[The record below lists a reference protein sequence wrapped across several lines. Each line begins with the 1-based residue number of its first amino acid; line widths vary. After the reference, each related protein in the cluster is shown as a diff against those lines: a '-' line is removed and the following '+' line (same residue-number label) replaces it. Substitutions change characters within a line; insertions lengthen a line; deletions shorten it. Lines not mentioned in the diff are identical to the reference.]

1 MTLTV
6 IDWIDLFT
14 RVNQRLIIVDSLRY
28 CINNKGLEVYGW
40 CLMGSHLHLM
50 AGAKEGHHLADT
62 MRDFKKYTSRKLVEQ
77 IIEEPES
84 RKEWLLSKMQ
94 FAAMKHPKNEFY
106 KVWQDGNHAIAIYSE
121 KFAWQKLNYI
131 HWNPVVDMLV
141 DKPEDYLFSSARNY
155 TDRSTLLP
163 VILLTPPVL
172 TSDKSGFFRVNHE

>member
-1 MTLTV
+1 L
-6 IDWIDLFT
+6 
-14 RVNQRLIIVDSLRY
+14 
-28 CINNKGLEVYGW
+28 
-40 CLMGSHLHLM
+40 
-50 AGAKEGHHLADT
+50 
-62 MRDFKKYTSRKLVEQ
+62 
-77 IIEEPES
+77 
-84 RKEWLLSKMQ
+84 Q
-94 FAAMKHPKNEFY
+94 FAAKKHSKNEFY

-172 TSDKSGFFRVNHE
+172 TSDKPGFFRVNHE